1 MLHLKYLLGVKE
13 SSRWQIEG
21 QKRYETY
28 PKMKTKI
35 ADINPTISKIR
46 LNGMN

>member
-1 MLHLKYLLGVKE
+1 MSKKAVNDRQRDKKDMRH
-13 SSRWQIEG
+13 
-21 QKRYETY
+21 RYETY

-46 LNGMN
+46 FNVMN

>member
-28 PKMKTKI
+28 PKMKTQNSRYKP
-35 ADINPTISKIR
+35 NQSKIR
-46 LNGMN
+46 INGMN